1 MPIFKP
7 LESWDLAKSKKLQ
20 VNQKYNLAHE
30 VYYDNRVCLLYI
42 KSEKS
47 MVVGPQRLHRNLFT
61 EGKLVRKTGKDPK
74 NKFIQKIKLIRKEV
88 QVR

>member
-1 MPIFKP
+1 
-7 LESWDLAKSKKLQ
+7 
-20 VNQKYNLAHE
+20 
-30 VYYDNRVCLLYI
+30 
-42 KSEKS
+42 

-74 NKFIQKIKLIRKEV
+74 NKFIQKIKLIPKEV